1 VSHHV
6 RSSKAYS
13 VQRVPPPRHFTLE
26 QANAALADVRP
37 LVERMVAHRAKVG
50 VLLSRRAE
58 LTSTIAGNGGDLDP
72 GELAR
77 VEAEIAEEA
86 KGVAQCVNQIHGL
99 GAQVKDADEGLVDF
113 PALREGVEVL
123 LCWKLGEDE
132 IAFWHG
138 LEDGFAGRQPVDDL

>member
-1 VSHHV
+1 M
-6 RSSKAYS
+6 SSD
-13 VQRVPPPRHFTLE
+13 HFTLE
-26 QANAALADVRP
+26 RANAALEQVRP
-37 LVERMVAHRAKVG
+37 LTERMVDHRREVA

-77 VEAEIAEEA
+77 VEAEIAEQA
-86 KGVAQCVNQIHGL
+86 KGVARCVNEIHGL

-113 PALREGVEVL
+113 PALRGGEKVL
-123 LCWKLGEDE
+123 LCWKLGEDD

-138 LEDGFAGRQPVDDL
+138 LEEGFAGRKPVEEL

>member
-1 VSHHV
+1 
-6 RSSKAYS
+6 
-13 VQRVPPPRHFTLE
+13 VPPPRHFTLE
-26 QANAALADVRP
+26 QANAALAEVRA
-37 LVERMVAHRAKVG
+37 LAERLVAHRREVAT
-50 VLLSRRAE
+50 LLSRRAE

-86 KGVAQCVNQIHGL
+86 KGVARCVNQIHGL

-113 PALREGVEVL
+113 PALRDDEEIL

-132 IAFWHG
+132 IGFWHG
-138 LEDGFAGRQPVDDL
+138 LEDGFAGRRPIDEL

>member
-1 VSHHV
+1 M
-6 RSSKAYS
+6 A
-13 VQRVPPPRHFTLE
+13 PRYFTLE
-26 QANAALADVRP
+26 EAAETLQAVRP
-37 LVERMVAHRAKVG
+37 LAERLVDHRREVA
-50 VLLSRRAE
+50 VLLSRRAG

-77 VEAEIAEEA
+77 VEGEIAEQA
-86 KGVAQCVNQIHGL
+86 KGVARCVNEIHGL

-113 PALREGVEVL
+113 PALRGDEEIL

-138 LEDGFAGRQPVDDL
+138 LEDGFAGRRPIDDL

>member
-1 VSHHV
+1 M
-6 RSSKAYS
+6 A
-13 VQRVPPPRHFTLE
+13 PPRHFTLE
-26 QANAALADVRP
+26 QANAALPDVRP
-37 LVERMVAHRAKVG
+37 LAERMVAHRAKVA

-113 PALREGVEVL
+113 PALREGVEIL